1 MSIGELF
8 SKAYEL
14 WKRDVLWLILAA
26 FVVGIIMF
34 AIILVAGLIVVAI
47 GGAAFGLSSGSDTVT
62 GLSAGVIVLG
72 VIIYIVAM
80 FLVAA
85 IGLAFYGGVFEMVI
99 GAAKDNR
106 PVVFGDLFSGFR
118 KFSSYLIF
126 ALVLAGI
133 GIGFL
138 ILSVTI
144 IGIPIAIVLAIW
156 ISVLWLYVL
165 PLIADKGMTFGEAA
179 GASRAMVKSVGWWKT
194 FGLIILLEVA
204 IWVVLFIVQ
213 LITSPFGSDPESAG
227 YVIRNIIYAIVA
239 GRRRALLHLLHQRDV
254 PELRRRHPAG
264 HRRRPAPPV
273 GGYAVPPAPP
283 APPQAPV
290 TPATPVTPAAPVTPP
305 VTPETAAPPAPP
317 APPAAGAATA
327 VTAAADPGGRRRR
340 RGQDGRS
347 RRRGRG
353 QDRGRR
359 RGRAGGPRSAR
370 HASRGSAGAEQ
381 SAAASAAHLRPAQP
395 ALTRTG
401 RGCDRSPGPFLRLPA
416 RYAVARKG
424 RGTGAGG
431 RREYAPAGCRPR
443 GR

>member
-34 AIILVAGLIVVAI
+34 AIVLVATLIIVAM
-47 GGAAFGLSSGSDTVT
+47 GGAAFGLSAGSDTVT

-72 VIIYIVAM
+72 VIIYIVAL

-99 GAAKDNR
+99 RAAKENR

-144 IGIPIAIVLAIW
+144 IGIPVAIVLAIW

-179 GASRAMVKSVGWWKT
+179 GRSRAMVKSVGWWKT

-204 IWVVLFIVQ
+204 IWVVTLIIQ
-213 LITSPFGSDPESAG
+213 LITSPLGSDPESAG
-227 YVIRNIIYAIVA
+227 YVVRNIVYAIVQAIIVPYSICYISVMYLSSGGAAEPAVA
-239 GRRRALLHLLHQRDV
+239 G
-254 PELRRRHPAG
+254 
-264 HRRRPAPPV
+264 APPV
-273 GGYAVPPAPP
+273 AGGYAVPPAPP
-283 APPQAPV
+283 APPQPPV
-290 TPATPVTPAAPVTPP
+290 VPATPVTPATTVAPPVTPP
-305 VTPETAAPPAPP
+305 TAAPPAPP
-317 APPAAGAATA
+317 AAAAGAATA
-327 VTAAADPGGRRRR
+327 VTMADDTADEAKTAAADAA
-340 RGQDGRS
+340 DEAKTEVA
-347 RRRGRG
+347 
-353 QDRGRR
+353 D
-359 RGRAGGPRSAR
+359 A
-370 HASRGSAGAEQ
+370 AETAVPEPPVTPPEPPQ
-381 SAAASAAHLRPAQP
+381 APTSPPPPPQ
-395 ALTRTG
+395 LT
-401 RGCDRSPGPFLRLPA
+401 
-416 RYAVARKG
+416 
-424 RGTGAGG
+424 
-431 RREYAPAGCRPR
+431 
-443 GR
+443 

>member
-47 GGAAFGLSSGSDTVT
+47 GGAAFGLSSGSDTVS
-62 GLSAGVIVLG
+62 GLSAGVIIVG

-106 PVVFGDLFSGFR
+106 PVVFNDLFSGFR
-118 KFSSYLIF
+118 KFSSYLIY

-144 IGIPIAIVLAIW
+144 IGIPVAIVLAIW

-204 IWVVLFIVQ
+204 IWVVLLIVQ
-213 LITSPFGSDPESAG
+213 LITSPFGNDPESAG
-227 YVIRNIIYAIVA
+227 YVIRNIVYAIVQAVVVPYAICYISVMYLSSGGATQPVLA
-239 GRRRALLHLLHQRDV
+239 G
-254 PELRRRHPAG
+254 
-264 HRRRPAPPV
+264 APPV
-273 GGYAVPPAPP
+273 AGGYAVPPAPP
-283 APPQAPV
+283 APPQPPV

-305 VTPETAAPPAPP
+305 VTPETAKPPAPP
-317 APPAAGAATA
+317 APPAAAATA
-327 VTAAADPGGRRRR
+327 VTAAAAPAD
-340 RGQDGRS
+340 DAA
-347 RRRGRG
+347 
-353 QDRGRR
+353 DE
-359 RGRAGGPRSAR
+359 AKT
-370 HASRGSAGAEQ
+370 
-381 SAAASAAHLRPAQP
+381 AAADATDEAKTEAADAAEPPVPEAPVTPPEAPQAP
-395 ALTRTG
+395 SSPPPPPQLT
-401 RGCDRSPGPFLRLPA
+401 
-416 RYAVARKG
+416 
-424 RGTGAGG
+424 
-431 RREYAPAGCRPR
+431 
-443 GR
+443 

>member
-47 GGAAFGLSSGSDTVT
+47 GGAAFGLSSGSDTVS
-62 GLSAGVIVLG
+62 GLSAGVIVIG

-106 PVVFGDLFSGFR
+106 PVVFNDLFSGFR
-118 KFSSYLIF
+118 KFSSYLIY

-144 IGIPIAIVLAIW
+144 IGIPVAIVLAIW

-204 IWVVLFIVQ
+204 IWVVLLIVQ
-213 LITSPFGSDPESAG
+213 LITSPFGNDPESAG
-227 YVIRNIIYAIVA
+227 YVIRNIVYAIVQAVVVPYAICYISVMYLSSGGATQPVLA
-239 GRRRALLHLLHQRDV
+239 G
-254 PELRRRHPAG
+254 
-264 HRRRPAPPV
+264 APPAV

-283 APPQAPV
+283 APPQPPV

-305 VTPETAAPPAPP
+305 VTPETAKPPAPP
-317 APPAAGAATA
+317 APPAAAATA
-327 VTAAADPGGRRRR
+327 VTAAAAPAD
-340 RGQDGRS
+340 DAA
-347 RRRGRG
+347 
-353 QDRGRR
+353 DE
-359 RGRAGGPRSAR
+359 AKT
-370 HASRGSAGAEQ
+370 
-381 SAAASAAHLRPAQP
+381 AAADATDEAKTEAADAAEPPVPEAPVTPPEAPQAP
-395 ALTRTG
+395 SSPPPPPQLT
-401 RGCDRSPGPFLRLPA
+401 
-416 RYAVARKG
+416 
-424 RGTGAGG
+424 
-431 RREYAPAGCRPR
+431 
-443 GR
+443 

>member
-26 FVVGIIMF
+26 FIVGIIMF

-47 GGAAFGLSSGSDTVT
+47 GGAAFGLSAGSDTVT
-62 GLSAGVIVLG
+62 GLSAGIIVVG

-118 KFSSYLIF
+118 KFSSYLIY

-133 GIGFL
+133 GIAFV

-144 IGIPIAIVLAIW
+144 IGIPVAIVLGIW

-165 PLIADKGMTFGEAA
+165 PLIADKGMAFGEAA

-194 FGLIILLEVA
+194 FGLIVLLEVA
-204 IWVVLFIVQ
+204 LWVVLLIVQ

-227 YVIRNIIYAIVA
+227 YVVRNIIYAIAQAVVVPYAICYISVMYLSSGGATQLAIA
-239 GRRRALLHLLHQRDV
+239 GAPQ
-254 PELRRRHPAG
+254 PPAAG
-264 HRRRPAPPV
+264 S
-273 GGYAVPPAPP
+273 AVPSAPP
-283 APPQAPV
+283 APPQAPM
-290 TPATPVTPAAPVTPP
+290 TPATPVTPAALVAAPITPD
-305 VTPETAAPPAPP
+305 TAAAPAPS

-327 VTAAADPGGRRRR
+327 VTAATSADDAADEAKTAVDEVVEEAKTEVADAAETAAPE
-340 RGQDGRS
+340 
-347 RRRGRG
+347 
-353 QDRGRR
+353 
-359 RGRAGGPRSAR
+359 
-370 HASRGSAGAEQ
+370 ASVTPPEAPQAPS
-381 SAAASAAHLRPAQP
+381 
-395 ALTRTG
+395 
-401 RGCDRSPGPFLRLPA
+401 SPSPPPPLS
-416 RYAVARKG
+416 
-424 RGTGAGG
+424 
-431 RREYAPAGCRPR
+431 
-443 GR
+443 